1 MFFIKN
7 KNIKLLFIKFI
18 ISRYFVLKY
27 YYKFVFSEI
36 DFLVFFFKRLKLNT
50 TDRYKEHFPWI
61 SLCGRERN
69 FVRCD
74 DHPIVFNQIIKG
86 NDGNTLFCHNH
97 AGPKLTVLFQPNKL
111 WMDVENGRVYHPAAE
126 QHGSIGLVSSRTA
139 IELSKMFI
147 YNDTENY
154 VPTHF
159 LWNDKEYV
167 LDPDWFKHLI
177 RN

>member
-1 MFFIKN
+1 MYFISV
-7 KNIKLLFIKFI
+7 IYEI
-18 ISRYFVLKY
+18 ISKCYLFDI
-27 YYKFVFSEI
+27 FSEI
-36 DFLVFFFKRLKLNT
+36 DFLVFFFKRLRTNT

-74 DHPIVFNQIIKG
+74 DFPIVFTQIIK
-86 NDGNTLFCHNH
+86 DGDGKLQFCHNH

-111 WMDVENGRVYHPAAE
+111 WMDVANGRVYHPANE

-139 IELSKMFI
+139 IEFSKMFV
-147 YNDTENY
+147 YEDSDNY

-159 LWNDKEYV
+159 IWCGEKYA
-167 LDPDWFKHLI
+167 LDVEWFESLIHKKHC
-177 RN
+177 

>member
-1 MFFIKN
+1 MTVT
-7 KNIKLLFIKFI
+7 
-18 ISRYFVLKY
+18 RFVVKY
-27 YYKFVFSEI
+27 YNETFFFSEI
-36 DFLVFFFKRLKLNT
+36 DFLVFFFKRLKFNT

-74 DHPIVFNQIIKG
+74 DHPIVFNQVIKG
-86 NDGNTLFCHNH
+86 DDGNLLFYHNH
-97 AGPKLTVLFQPNKL
+97 AGPKLTVLFQPDKL
-111 WMDVENGRVYHPAAE
+111 WMDVENGRVYHPATE

-139 IELSKMFI
+139 VEFSKMFV
-147 YNDTENY
+147 YNDTDNY

-159 LWNDKEYV
+159 LWDGKKYV

-177 RN
+177 RK